1 MNIQMTSSGL
11 AKLEEHPETNRRGRS
26 LDLEA
31 GVDYVVG
38 DGDAYWQPFPDCPST
53 QSFRHTWILVRR
65 RRAVVPSF
73 AGAPAPRHRP
83 GEEQR
88 AAAIVMAYFHP
99 WTLRQ
104 ADAAEHVP
112 YAGCLRR
119 AGESWQDAL
128 TTWLDGRALCEEARR
143 YVTNF
148 LSVHRVRPQDEA
160 SEDGNSDDIV
170 SDEELQVSSEQLIDA
185 LATRIGGPGRPK
197 PLPELALRDG
207 PGTGRVAR
215 QGQHRRPKAT
225 PLCSAT

>member
-1 MNIQMTSSGL
+1 M
-11 AKLEEHPETNRRGRS
+11 
-26 LDLEA
+26 DLEA

-65 RRAVVPSF
+65 RREVVPPF

-104 ADAAEHVP
+104 ADAEEHVP

-119 AGESWQDAL
+119 TDESWQDAL
-128 TTWLDGRALCEEARR
+128 GTWLHGHVLCEEARR
-143 YVTNF
+143 YVGNF

-160 SEDGNSDDIV
+160 SEDGNTP
-170 SDEELQVSSEQLIDA
+170 Q
-185 LATRIGGPGRPK
+185 
-197 PLPELALRDG
+197 
-207 PGTGRVAR
+207 
-215 QGQHRRPKAT
+215 RRN
-225 PLCSAT
+225 LCLEV